1 MSRKLILPA
10 LVALASIG
18 GPVMAQEPTSSEK
31 KAEMI
36 RRVDSLEVHPYGN
49 DADGSRKAVMEWLT
63 DAPDVTVTVCGAL
76 LGDVEKLEGEKDDP
90 GLLLQLMFAEAR
102 FILQHPEQAQ
112 DEKAVHTAGLKGAL
126 AFYDAMKKERP
137 GVKFAT
143 IERIAKANADGKLD
157 DLVSTAIKKCN

>member
-1 MSRKLILPA
+1 MFMRQLSLVAVAA
-10 LVALASIG
+10 LVNVAS
-18 GPVMAQEPTSSEK
+18 AQEPTSPEK

-36 RRVDSLEVHPYGN
+36 RLVDSLEAKPYGG
-49 DADGSRKAVMEWLT
+49 DADNSRKAVMDWLT

-112 DEKAVHTAGLKGAL
+112 DEKAVHTAGVQGAL
-126 AFYDAMKKERP
+126 AFYDSMKKERP
-137 GVKFAT
+137 GVKIPT
-143 IERIAKANADGKLD
+143 IEKIAKSNADGKLAD
-157 DLVSTAIKKCN
+157 YVKTAVDKCN

>member
-1 MSRKLILPA
+1 MPRISFLLSLIPLCAIPGNV
-10 LVALASIG
+10 L
-18 GPVMAQEPTSSEK
+18 AQEPTSPEK

-36 RRVDSLEVHPYGN
+36 RLVDSLEAHPYGGN
-49 DADGSRKAVMEWLT
+49 ADGSRKAVMEWLT
-63 DAPDVTVTVCGAL
+63 DAPDVTVTVCSAL

-112 DEKAVHTAGLKGAL
+112 DEKAVHTAGVKGAL

-137 GVKFAT
+137 DVKLPT
-143 IERIAKANADGKLD
+143 IEKIAKSNADGKLD
-157 DLVSTAIKKCN
+157 GFIATAIEKCN